1 MCVSPANQI
10 YKCFSCGAGGD
21 ALKFMMQ
28 YHKMTVPE
36 ALRTL
41 ADRAGITLEKRRH
54 DSGAEGSSPRQRIA
68 GANARA
74 MDFYRALLRH
84 PEHGRIARQYI
95 QQRGISEKMIEQFAI
110 GYAPDRWDGLATMIR
125 EKHWPA
131 DDFEQAGLIAPRQRG
146 EGHYDRLRHRLI
158 FPILDSLGRPIAFGG
173 RVLPDG
179 TLDDASDAKYLNSP
193 ETVLFNKSATLYGI
207 HAAKKPIIDARTAV
221 IVEGYTDVIAAH
233 QAGATNVVATLG
245 TSLTAQHVGELR
257 KYADKVVLT
266 FDGDEAGHKA
276 ADRAVE
282 LFLTSDVDVAITIL
296 PEGLDPADLF
306 QQADGLA
313 RWGELIKA
321 GADALSYQLQRVR
334 QAMDGAQTLTARQRL
349 VEEYLRRLGELGIA
363 RTGRIRR
370 AMVVRRLAELLG
382 ISEREVGDQL
392 ARLTPAA
399 TRRAATDNPQTAAD
413 NTDNAEKDANNVPA
427 DVAMGQSA
435 SKITA
440 LQRAERDLVGCL
452 LTQPDLF
459 HQTLSDGRTL
469 DESVVPADITTPAV
483 HRLFELVYEQLA
495 SGEALTL
502 VQLVSRLAAA
512 DEHATADLA
521 TDLQA
526 DVERR
531 LGDDIQMLAGHL
543 RDMADV
549 ILGFQREQT
558 YKQTRDALAATGGD
572 SDVQMTLLRQLAE
585 HRRQNPSAVR
595 IAKLRGEG

>member
-1 MCVSPANQI
+1 
-10 YKCFSCGAGGD
+10 
-21 ALKFMMQ
+21 
-28 YHKMTVPE
+28 
-36 ALRTL
+36 
-41 ADRAGITLEKRRH
+41 
-54 DSGAEGSSPRQRIA
+54 
-68 GANARA
+68 
-74 MDFYRALLRH
+74 
-84 PEHGRIARQYI
+84 
-95 QQRGISEKMIEQFAI
+95 
-110 GYAPDRWDGLATMIR
+110 
-125 EKHWPA
+125 
-131 DDFEQAGLIAPRQRG
+131 
-146 EGHYDRLRHRLI
+146 
-158 FPILDSLGRPIAFGG
+158 
-173 RVLPDG
+173 
-179 TLDDASDAKYLNSP
+179 
-193 ETVLFNKSATLYGI
+193 
-207 HAAKKPIIDARTAV
+207 
-221 IVEGYTDVIAAH
+221 
-233 QAGATNVVATLG
+233 
-245 TSLTAQHVGELR
+245 
-257 KYADKVVLT
+257 
-266 FDGDEAGHKA
+266 
-276 ADRAVE
+276 
-282 LFLTSDVDVAITIL
+282 
-296 PEGLDPADLF
+296 
-306 QQADGLA
+306 
-313 RWGELIKA
+313 
-321 GADALSYQLQRVR
+321 
-334 QAMDGAQTLTARQRL
+334 
-349 VEEYLRRLGELGIA
+349 
-363 RTGRIRR
+363 
-370 AMVVRRLAELLG
+370 
-382 ISEREVGDQL
+382 
-392 ARLTPAA
+392 
-399 TRRAATDNPQTAAD
+399 
-413 NTDNAEKDANNVPA
+413 
-427 DVAMGQSA
+427 MGQSA